1 MPRGEWQWHICR
13 GRGCWVMG
21 HQGQGLCPFALTL
34 VSFGLNHCN
43 LPAQTCDHSVQ
54 ALRPFGL
61 GIATV
66 RPTTQP
72 IRPGITTLRPRSRDP
87 SPATLTIV
95 EETTQAYHP
104 PNDYAYGLYGS
115 MVRPQPRL
123 HSSIRRP
130 PGPS

>member
-43 LPAQTCDHSVQ
+43 LPAQACDHS
-54 ALRPFGL
+54 
-61 GIATV
+61 
-66 RPTTQP
+66 
-72 IRPGITTLRPRSRDP
+72 
-87 SPATLTIV
+87 V